1 MIAARILMLILSNEG
16 HWYGGQAGA
25 VSVQW
30 VAEFEQPESVLA
42 WDLLIGE
49 VRVAGER
56 LPVQPGSKPSVVR
69 ITPPEV
75 RARTQMRWVYHLY
88 RRSDDK
94 EIDAGEATVQVYP
107 LPKPNRLKG
116 RMDGKRIVV
125 WDTAGDLSAALT
137 AMGLEFRRIRKA
149 ADLQLSAADL
159 LLIGRD
165 ELRDEVFDQSPA
177 IGLAEAGAGVVFFE
191 QRRTHLL
198 AGYLLMRRSTPA
210 RLAWR
215 ENHPLLADMKLGDVQ
230 SWLGGSGDDVW
241 AIELPAD
248 EPVLEIGYWPPTVE
262 SRQFGPV
269 QTVLAVKAVGKGR
282 IVMSQIPLGP
292 WSTDPRTQQFLE
304 NVLNYLLT
312 RPEPTPRPSERR
324 LTPPVASRPV
334 PTIAI
339 PSGAIP

>member
-16 HWYGGQAGA
+16 HWYGGQAGTI
-25 VSVQW
+25 SVQW

-49 VRVAGER
+49 VRVAGDR
-56 LPVQPGSKPSVVR
+56 LAVQRGSKPSVVR

-75 RARTQMRWVYHLY
+75 RARIRMRWVYHLY
-88 RRSDDK
+88 RRTDDK
-94 EIDAGEATVQVYP
+94 EIDTGEATVHVYP
-107 LPKPNRLKG
+107 LPKPDRLKG

-125 WDTAGDLSAALT
+125 WDTQGDLSAALT
-137 AMGLEFRRIRKA
+137 KMGLEFRRIRKA

-159 LLIGRD
+159 LLVGRD
-165 ELRDEVFDQSPA
+165 ELRDEVFDQSPPIA
-177 IGLAEAGAGVVFFE
+177 LAEAGAGVVFFE
-191 QRRTHLL
+191 QRRAHLL
-198 AGYLLMRRSTPA
+198 AGYPLIRRTTPA

-215 ENHPLLADMKLGDVQ
+215 ENHPLLANMKGSDAE
-230 SWLGGSGDDVW
+230 SWLSGSGDEVW

-262 SRQFGPV
+262 SRRPGPV
-269 QTVLAVKAVGKGR
+269 QTVLAVKAVGNGR
-282 IVMSQIPLGP
+282 MVMSQIPLGP

-304 NVLNYLLT
+304 NVLNYLVT
-312 RPEPTPRPSERR
+312 QPEPTPRPSERW
-324 LTPPVASRPV
+324 LIQPPASRPV